1 MMDKAIQALK
11 SEHNVLLELPTGSG
25 KSLSLLCAA
34 SAWIEL
40 AEKEMK
46 QEQSSSE
53 NASNKQSSETSKP
66 DFAPSGHGSEPTI
79 PGENDM
85 EPGAMDGDTE
95 GGFIP
100 GHAGSTTTEA
110 KAKRPPRVYF
120 ASRTHSQIEQ
130 LVREMRKTAYRY
142 EHVVLPAYTRRRSAY
157 PGKQVSRTFLHAK
170 KKDLFSF
177 A

>member
-34 SAWIEL
+34 SAWIEM

-46 QEQSSSE
+46 QEQGTDSSGKDTA
-53 NASNKQSSETSKP
+53 NSSRQMNSAAVESI
-66 DFAPSGHGSEPTI
+66 DAPRDH
-79 PGENDM
+79 ENDF
-85 EPGAMDGDTE
+85 GSGSADNE
-95 GGFIP
+95 GGFIS
-100 GHAGSTTTEA
+100 GHATDGQMEA

-130 LVREMRKTAYRY
+130 LVREMRKTAYR
-142 EHVVLPAYTRRRSAY
+142 
-157 PGKQVSRTFLHAK
+157 
-170 KKDLFSF
+170 
-177 A
+177 

>member
-1 MMDKAIQALK
+1 MQINMMDKAIQALK

-53 NASNKQSSETSKP
+53 NASNTHSSE
-66 DFAPSGHGSEPTI
+66 PSRPNFGHGLEPTI
-79 PGENDM
+79 PGDDDM
-85 EPGAMDGDTE
+85 DTGAMDGDTE

-100 GHAGSTTTEA
+100 GAHANSATTEA

-130 LVREMRKTAYRY
+130 LVREMRKTAYR
-142 EHVVLPAYTRRRSAY
+142 
-157 PGKQVSRTFLHAK
+157 
-170 KKDLFSF
+170 
-177 A
+177 